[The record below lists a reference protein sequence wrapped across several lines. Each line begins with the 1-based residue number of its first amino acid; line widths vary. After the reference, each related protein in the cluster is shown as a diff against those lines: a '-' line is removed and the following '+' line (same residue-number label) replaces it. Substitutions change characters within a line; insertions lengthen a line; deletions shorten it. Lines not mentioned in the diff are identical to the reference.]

1 MGRAV
6 GLYEAYGFR
15 PISPYYDNPYGET
28 LYMELDLT
36 QI

>member
-15 PISPYYDNPYGET
+15 PIPPYYDNPYGET

-36 QI
+36 KI